1 MKLIDITQ
9 ELFTCHVYPGDPQP
23 ERNQIQFTDKGDM
36 CNLTRFSMCA
46 HNGTHVDAPYHFIG
60 SGKTIDQLGVHPY
73 VGDCY
78 VARYDGDVT
87 EEVMSS
93 ILSRAQSAG
102 AAERILIGGDAT
114 MTEEGAKVLSD
125 AGVLLFGNESQTVGP
140 LMSPAAV
147 HMILLGN
154 CVTLL
159 EGVVLKDVPE
169 GVYFLSAAPLN
180 LGGADGAPCRAYL
193 ISKDD

>member
-1 MKLIDITQ
+1 
-9 ELFTCHVYPGDPQP
+9 
-23 ERNQIQFTDKGDM
+23 
-36 CNLTRFSMCA
+36 
-46 HNGTHVDAPYHFIG
+46 
-60 SGKTIDQLGVHPY
+60 
-73 VGDCY
+73 
-78 VARYDGDVT
+78 
-87 EEVMSS
+87 MSS
-93 ILSRAQSAG
+93 ILSRAQKAG
-102 AAERILIGGDAT
+102 ATERILIGGEAT
-114 MTEEGAKVLSD
+114 MTEEGAKVLAD

-154 CVTLL
+154 EVTLL